1 MKENNEFP
9 KIESKII
16 TFENEPY
23 IISILTDN
31 SGKKS
36 IRAIEKIISIKT
48 NFENSEEIAE
58 IEKVK
63 IYDSLDNI
71 FIETL
76 LKYAEDEINKESE
89 K

>member
-31 SGKKS
+31 SGK
-36 IRAIEKIISIKT
+36 
-48 NFENSEEIAE
+48 N
-58 IEKVK
+58 
-63 IYDSLDNI
+63 
-71 FIETL
+71 
-76 LKYAEDEINKESE
+76 
-89 K
+89 